1 MGAGSDG
8 DATTI
13 DRISGQQPLLAE
25 RIGPDRIEVA
35 QFVPPPELAPFVTQI
50 YHFRCEESVVRD
62 SQPAALGHL
71 VFFIRGSGSLR
82 FEDGHV
88 DHVHPASFFG
98 PGTASAEFDLS
109 GPMED
114 FGLALSPLGIV
125 ALTGKPAPV
134 YSNRLVDASEIFG
147 EGIAKLAKQFAE
159 GRRAGTL
166 SVREMVEQ
174 VTRFLLPFRKSV
186 PSSHIGLIREV
197 IDWLSGEFDPD
208 VEAIFAR
215 LPMSRS
221 TSTRLIRHYFGSA
234 PKPLMR
240 KYRAL
245 RAASM
250 LIDPNCTNTL
260 RAQIESL
267 FYDQPHM
274 IREIRQFAGRTP
286 GRWMAMIQKSSV
298 SGCRRT
304 ITAISRPFRVDFS
317 LPKDAYA

>member
-166 SVREMVEQ
+166 SV
-174 VTRFLLPFRKSV
+174 LSLI
-186 PSSHIGLIREV
+186 HI
-197 IDWLSGEFDPD
+197 
-208 VEAIFAR
+208 
-215 LPMSRS
+215 
-221 TSTRLIRHYFGSA
+221 
-234 PKPLMR
+234 
-240 KYRAL
+240 
-245 RAASM
+245 
-250 LIDPNCTNTL
+250 
-260 RAQIESL
+260 
-267 FYDQPHM
+267 
-274 IREIRQFAGRTP
+274 
-286 GRWMAMIQKSSV
+286 
-298 SGCRRT
+298 
-304 ITAISRPFRVDFS
+304 
-317 LPKDAYA
+317 

>member
-174 VTRFLLPFRKSV
+174 VTRFLLPFRKFV

-221 TSTRLIRHYFGSA
+221 TSTRLIRHYFGSS
-234 PKPLMR
+234 PKQLMR

-245 RAASM
+245 RAATV
-250 LIDPNCTNTL
+250 LCDPDAPPEA
-260 RAQIESL
+260 RERIESL
-267 FYDQPHM
+267 FYDQSHM
-274 IREIRQFAGRTP
+274 IREIRHFTGRTP
-286 GRWMAMIQKSSV
+286 GALESDDTKILRIWLS
-298 SGCRRT
+298 
-304 ITAISRPFRVDFS
+304 
-317 LPKDAYA
+317 KDNYRELSAYPG